1 MPPLRRL
8 SAPRA
13 VRRLT
18 AAICLAAAG
27 ALGAADGL
35 QAAEAVP
42 TEIELG
48 PRPFFL
54 LQQLE
59 DGPLKQKLSACL
71 DRPAQRTDFSIGHRG
86 APLQFPEHSRESY
99 LAAYAQGAGV
109 LECDVTFTK
118 DRALVCRHAQCDLHT
133 TTNILATPL
142 AAKCSEPF
150 TPADPATGREASA
163 KCCASD
169 LTLAEFRTLE
179 AKMDAAD
186 SQATTLEAYMDATAG
201 WRTDLYSPGTL
212 MTHQE
217 SVALFKRLG
226 VKMTPELKAPEV
238 DMPFDG
244 DYSYQDYADQLLA
257 AYRAAGVDPADVL
270 PQSFD
275 LEIVRHWIDNHP
287 DFADQVVFLDA
298 GPWRIGMGAAI
309 ARLPALAADG
319 VRIVAPPLWVL
330 VTDEGGRMAPSAYA
344 KAAKAAGLEII
355 TWTLERSGRLNGGGG
370 WYYQSVEDMVTNDGA
385 ALTLLDVLA
394 QEVGVIGVFSDWP
407 ATTSFYA
414 SCMAR

>member
-1 MPPLRRL
+1 MSL
-8 SAPRA
+8 SRAPVPA
-13 VRRLT
+13 SVRRAT
-18 AAICLAAAG
+18 AAACLAAAG
-27 ALGAADGL
+27 LIGAADAL
-35 QAAEAVP
+35 QAAEPVP
-42 TEIELG
+42 TAIELG
-48 PRPFFL
+48 PRPYYL

-59 DGPLKQKLSACL
+59 EGPLREKLSACV
-71 DRPAQRTDFSIGHRG
+71 DRPARRTDFSIGHRG
-86 APLQFPEHSRESY
+86 APLQFPEHSKESY

-169 LTLAEFRTLE
+169 LTLAEFRTLS

-186 SQATTLEAYMDATAG
+186 PQAITLEAYMDATAG
-201 WRTDLYSPGTL
+201 WRTDLYSPGTV
-212 MTHQE
+212 MSHQE
-217 SVALFKRLG
+217 SVALFRRLG

-238 DMPFDG
+238 VMPFDG
-244 DYSYQDYADQLLA
+244 EYRYEDYADQMLA
-257 AYRAAGVDPADVL
+257 DYRAAGVDPADVL

-275 LEIVRHWIDNHP
+275 LDIVRHWIANHP

-298 GPWRIGMGAAI
+298 GPWRMGMDQAI
-309 ARLPALAADG
+309 ARLPDLAAEG
-319 VRIVAPPLWVL
+319 VKIVAPPLWVL
-330 VTDEGGRMAPSAYA
+330 VTQEDGRMAPSAYA
-344 KAAKAAGLEII
+344 KAAKAAGLKII
-355 TWTLERSGRLNGGGG
+355 TWTLERSGRLADGGG
-370 WYYQSVEDMVTNDGA
+370 WYFQSVADLVDDDGA

-414 SCMAR
+414 SCLVK